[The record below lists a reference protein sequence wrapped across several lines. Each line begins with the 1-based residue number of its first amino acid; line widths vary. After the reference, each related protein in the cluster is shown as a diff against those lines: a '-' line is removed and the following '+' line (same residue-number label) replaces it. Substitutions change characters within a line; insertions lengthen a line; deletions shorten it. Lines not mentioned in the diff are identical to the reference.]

1 MMDWSLL
8 TPEVDELAGRVA
20 TSVARQYERLEWE
33 DLHQEARIILC
44 CNPETVRGYV
54 EQDSMGHLNR
64 WLWQRLTDKVRTLG
78 RRLEQNVSFERELER
93 YAVMSE

>member
-1 MMDWSLL
+1 MMDWDLL
-8 TPEVDELAGRVA
+8 TPEADELAGRVA

-44 CNPETVRGYV
+44 SNPGTVRGYI

-64 WLWQRLTDKVRTLG
+64 WLWERLTNKVQTEG
-78 RRLEQNVSFERELER
+78 RHLERNVSFERELER
-93 YAVMSE
+93 YAVMNE